1 MTKTS
6 RRLTAAAAVAAALSL
21 FVAGCSTGSGGSGS
35 GSGGSGGAAGST
47 VAFLM
52 PDLAS
57 TRYEQ
62 QDSPLFTKRMKEVC
76 PDCKVIYQ
84 NAAGD
89 PAKQQQQAD
98 SVITQGAKVIVISA
112 VDTKAAA
119 AIVKKAQSQKI
130 KVVTYDR
137 PIVDTPADFYV
148 SFDNEGIGKL
158 IAQSLVDKLKADG
171 ASGGVL
177 QINGSPT
184 DDAAKLIKKG
194 ASSVIDPSGFPVLA
208 EYDTPQWDPQKAQDW
223 ASGQVTRFSGQI
235 KGVLAANDGTAS
247 GAIAAMKAANVD
259 PVPPVTG
266 NDAEVAAI
274 QRIVSGSQYNT
285 ISKPIKI
292 VASAA
297 ADVTYALL
305 QGKKPKQTTTL
316 FNTPS
321 QLFTPKV
328 VTQDNVKQI
337 IFDGGIYT
345 AAKVCT
351 GEYSA
356 GCDKLGI
363 K

>member
-1 MTKTS
+1 MTKAP
-6 RRLTAAAAVAAALSL
+6 RRWAIAAATVSALL
-21 FVAGCSTGSGGSGS
+21 VLAGCAGGNSGTTSGS
-35 GSGGSGGAAGST
+35 GGGAAGST

-62 QDSPLFTKRMKEVC
+62 QDSPLFKARMKQLC
-76 PDCKVIYQ
+76 SDCKVIYQ

-112 VDTKAAA
+112 VDTTAAA
-119 AIVKKAQSQKI
+119 AIVRKAQSQKI

-137 PIVDTPADFYV
+137 PIVKTAADFYV

-158 IAQSLVDKLKADG
+158 IAQSLVDKLQADG

-184 DDAAKLIKKG
+184 DDAAQLIKKG
-194 ASSVIDPSGFPVLA
+194 VSSVVDPSEFKVLA
-208 EYDTPQWDPQKAQDW
+208 EYDTPAWDPQKAQDW
-223 ASGQVTRFSGQI
+223 ASGQVTQFGPQI
-235 KGVLAANDGTAS
+235 AGVVAANDGTAS
-247 GAIAAMKAANVD
+247 GAIAAFKAGNVD

-292 VASAA
+292 VAGAA
-297 ADVTYALL
+297 AEVTWALL
-305 QGKKPKQTTTL
+305 QGKKPKQTDTL

-328 VTQDNVKQI
+328 VTKDNVKEI

-351 GEYSA
+351 GEYAA
-356 GCDKLGI
+356 GCAALGVQ
-363 K
+363 